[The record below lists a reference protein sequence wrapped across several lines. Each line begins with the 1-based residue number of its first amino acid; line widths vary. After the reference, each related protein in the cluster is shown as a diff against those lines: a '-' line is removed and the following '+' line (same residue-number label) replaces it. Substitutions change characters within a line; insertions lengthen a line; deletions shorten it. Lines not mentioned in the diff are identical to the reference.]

1 MCYIFSL
8 HVISFLFYDTTMFD
22 LIIIGGGPA
31 GCAAGV
37 YAARKQL
44 NTLLITKEFG
54 GQSVVS
60 PEIYNWIG
68 DEKISGEDLANK
80 LESHVRSYT
89 ASPHL
94 EIVDSAK
101 VTDIVKSGDH
111 FEVTTTISDETFTHQ
126 TKTVLVAS
134 GSRRRQ
140 LDVPG
145 AEKFE
150 HKGVVYCASCDGP
163 LFSGLDVAVIGGG
176 NAGFESAAQLL
187 AYANSVTLLHRRD
200 EYKADKI
207 TVDKVLSNPNMT
219 GILNAE
225 ISEVL
230 GDNFVSGIKY
240 RDQETGTE
248 HRLDVMGVFVEI
260 GAIPNTEYLKSVIQ
274 LDNHGY
280 VEIDPWTQSSNTKGI
295 WAAGDCTNVKY
306 HQNNIAAG
314 DAVKAIEDIYYYLNT

>member
-1 MCYIFSL
+1 MY
-8 HVISFLFYDTTMFD
+8 D

-44 NTLLITKEFG
+44 KTLLVTTEFG
-54 GQSVVS
+54 GQSIVS

-68 DEKISGEDLANK
+68 DQKISGDALAKK
-80 LESHVRSYT
+80 LESHVRSYESDDCLNIIE
-89 ASPHL
+89 AAAAL
-94 EIVDSAK
+94 DIQKSA
-101 VTDIVKSGDH
+101 DH
-111 FEVTTTISDETFTHQ
+111 FELSYEKNGEQLVATAKTI
-126 TKTVLVAS
+126 LIAS

-140 LDVPG
+140 LSVPG
-145 AEKFE
+145 ASEFE

-163 LFSGLDVAVIGGG
+163 LFSGLDVAVVGGG

-207 TVDKVLSNPNMT
+207 TVDRVLSNPNMT

-225 ISEVL
+225 PTAVL
-230 GDNFVSGIKY
+230 GDNFVSGLKY
-240 RDQETGTE
+240 RDKKTDTE
-248 HRLDVMGVFVEI
+248 HVLNVMGVFVEI
-260 GAIPNTEYLKSVIQ
+260 GAVPNTEYAKHVVELDPAGYIQ
-274 LDNHGY
+274 
-280 VEIDPWTQSSNTKGI
+280 IDPWTQKTDTEGI

-314 DAVKAIEDIYYYLNT
+314 DAVKAVEDIYYYLNT